1 MERWRVVDGWMPC
14 IERLGRWY
22 AVAESEIWDAAW
34 RGQSVV
40 GRHHQTSPDDTSK
53 VSFSFTPPSPMSIH
67 LQAPA
72 RTPHLLSSNRL
83 DSVAVNVP

>member
-40 GRHHQTSPDDTSK
+40 GRHHQNITRRHVKSKFQFHSSVPNEHPSSSPSTYTS
-53 VSFSFTPPSPMSIH
+53 
-67 LQAPA
+67 
-72 RTPHLLSSNRL
+72 
-83 DSVAVNVP
+83 SVI